1 MVKIGQVGSRWLKTG
16 RDRSRLIDPRSS
28 AALRRRRR
36 ECYKKRRCY
45 YWILL
50 DTRRYRVLRATD
62 AGPDPPSPGSDSEDS
77 SGAGGGKI
85 MVRIGS
91 VECGSGRLGLERFG
105 RCSSIPIN
113 GIGMSKT
120 PSLRFNLKNAHRG
133 AAFAIS
139 CVKAGGFDFD
149 YLRNRFLLAIFNSS
163 PSDIR
168 SC

>member
-1 MVKIGQVGSRWLKTG
+1 MMVKIGQVGSRWLKTG

-50 DTRRYRVLRATD
+50 DTRRYRVLRAMD

-77 SGAGGGKI
+77 SGAGRGKI

-105 RCSSIPIN
+105 R
-113 GIGMSKT
+113 
-120 PSLRFNLKNAHRG
+120 RRG
-133 AAFAIS
+133 DLAPGFQVHS
-139 CVKAGGFDFD
+139 VGGEFSRDVVTRCILSGVYADFIVVTEVVTG
-149 YLRNRFLLAIFNSS
+149 YV
-163 PSDIR
+163 
-168 SC
+168 